1 MSEIHYVNM
10 KTGRIVLDPKTIEA
24 PESQSDYIP
33 MNEKAYRNYCVAQ
46 RRKLD
51 KSKEEHQKAE
61 EEFNEAETLRVNSL
75 VDQISNTLGI
85 SKEDAE
91 TMVPRRQF
99 DGAPDFSVSE
109 KVFGDIVLPE
119 EEG

>member
-1 MSEIHYVNM
+1 MSQVYYVNLT
-10 KTGRIVLDPKTIEA
+10 TGRIVLDPKTIEA
-24 PESQSDYIP
+24 PESQSDY
-33 MNEKAYRNYCVAQ
+33 MVMSEESYRQYCIEQ

-51 KSKEEHQKAE
+51 ASKQEHRDAE
-61 EEFNEAETLRVNSL
+61 AAFNEAEDIRVANL
-75 VDQISNTLGI
+75 VDQVSTALNISREN
-85 SKEDAE
+85 AA

-99 DGAPDFSVSE
+99 DGLPDFSVSE